1 MNEKEDKELNPSIF
15 SSSKD
20 LINGLE
26 ASQNLFK
33 RLKFDKFIQ
42 KNLLKLENTM
52 NSQGFNLN
60 GIEE

>member
-1 MNEKEDKELNPSIF
+1 MNEKEDKEHNSSIF
-15 SSSKD
+15 ASSKD

-42 KNLLKLENTM
+42 KNLLNLEN
-52 NSQGFNLN
+52 NQVFNLN